1 MGSSTRCRNIPSRN
15 TIHLAATRVR
25 YFIPP
30 ANCGWMNPM
39 CSHGNELREHADL
52 ALQVAYTNTAEGAAP
67 AEPAVPAEEVQ
78 DSLDATV

>member
-1 MGSSTRCRNIPSRN
+1 
-15 TIHLAATRVR
+15 
-25 YFIPP
+25 
-30 ANCGWMNPM
+30 M
-39 CSHGNELREHADL
+39 CSQGNELREHADL

>member
-1 MGSSTRCRNIPSRN
+1 MRRQ
-15 TIHLAATRVR
+15 
-25 YFIPP
+25 
-30 ANCGWMNPM
+30 
-39 CSHGNELREHADL
+39 GNELREHADL